1 MATAL
6 PWVIP
11 SGGEVV
17 SLGTWTKVN
26 WVVVTEVSSPRPD
39 KERGT
44 LQRVC
49 PGGVKRMKGR

>member
-11 SGGEVV
+11 SSGKVV
-17 SLGTWTKVN
+17 SLGTWAKVI

-39 KERGT
+39 KDRGT
-44 LQRVC
+44 FQRVC
-49 PGGVKRMKGR
+49 PDGS